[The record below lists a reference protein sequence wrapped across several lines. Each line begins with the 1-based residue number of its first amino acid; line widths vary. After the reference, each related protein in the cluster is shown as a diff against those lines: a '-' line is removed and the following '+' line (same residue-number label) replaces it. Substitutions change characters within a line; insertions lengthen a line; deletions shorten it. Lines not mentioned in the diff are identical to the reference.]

1 MRENVT
7 ETVVGAVVVAVAAG
21 FMWYAAGVSGMGSG
35 GNVYELTA
43 EFRSAEGVTV
53 GTDIRMA
60 GVKVGTVTG
69 LALDPNTFRAQATL
83 SINEGIPVPDD
94 STAIVSSEGLLGG
107 NFVEI
112 VPGGSF
118 DNYAEGAQI
127 LDTQGS
133 ISVVQLLLKFVSGGE
148 DK

>member
-35 GNVYELTA
+35 GNGYELTA

-83 SINEGIPVPDD
+83 SFNEGIPVPDD

-133 ISVVQLLLKFVSGGE
+133 ISVVQLLLKFVTGGE

>member
-7 ETVVGAVVVAVAAG
+7 ETVVGAIVVAVAAG

-35 GNVYELTA
+35 GNGYELTA

-94 STAIVSSEGLLGG
+94 STALVSSEGLLGG

>member
-35 GNVYELTA
+35 GNGYELTA

>member
-21 FMWYAAGVSGMGSG
+21 FLWYAAGVSGLSTERDG
-35 GNVYELTA
+35 YDLTA

-53 GTDIRMA
+53 GTDIRMS
-60 GVKVGTVTG
+60 GVKVGSVT
-69 LALDPNTFRAQATL
+69 ALSLNPETFRAEATL
-83 SINEGIPVPDD
+83 TIAEGIPVPDD

-118 DNYAEGAQI
+118 DNYADGAQI

-133 ISVVQLLLKFVSGGE
+133 ISVVQLLLKFVTGGE

>member
-7 ETVVGAVVVAVAAG
+7 EVVVGAVVVAVAAG
-21 FMWYAAGVSGMGSG
+21 FLWYAAGVSGFSAERDG
-35 GNVYELTA
+35 YDLTA

-53 GTDIRMA
+53 GTDIRMS
-60 GVKVGTVTG
+60 GVKVGTVT
-69 LALDPNTFRAQATL
+69 ALRLNSDTFRAEATL
-83 SINEGIPVPDD
+83 TISEGIPVPDD
-94 STAIVSSEGLLGG
+94 STAVVSSEGLLGG

-118 DNYAEGAQI
+118 DNYEGGAQI

-133 ISVVQLLLKFVSGGE
+133 ISVVQLLLKFVTGGE
-148 DK
+148 EK

>member
-7 ETVVGAVVVAVAAG
+7 ETVVGAIVVAVAAG

-35 GNVYELTA
+35 GNGYELTA

>member
-1 MRENVT
+1 MRENLT

-21 FMWYAAGVSGMGSG
+21 FLWYSAGVSGFSTGRDG
-35 GNVYELTA
+35 YDLKA
-43 EFRSAEGVTV
+43 EFRSAEGVSV
-53 GTDIRMA
+53 GTDIRMS
-60 GVKVGTVTG
+60 GVKVGTVTALG
-69 LALDPNTFRAQATL
+69 LNPETFRAEATL
-83 SINEGIPVPDD
+83 TIADGIPVPDD

-118 DNYAEGAQI
+118 NNYAEGAQI

-133 ISVVQLLLKFVSGGE
+133 ISVVQLLLKFVTGGE

>member
-35 GNVYELTA
+35 GNGYELTA

-133 ISVVQLLLKFVSGGE
+133 ISVVQLLLKFVTGGE

>member
-21 FMWYAAGVSGMGSG
+21 FLWYSAGVSGFGSERDG
-35 GNVYELTA
+35 YDLKA
-43 EFRSAEGVTV
+43 EFRSAEGVSV
-53 GTDIRMA
+53 GTDIRMS
-60 GVKVGTVTG
+60 GVKVGTVTALG
-69 LALDPNTFRAQATL
+69 LNPETFRAEATL
-83 SINEGIPVPDD
+83 TIADGIPVPDD

-118 DNYAEGAQI
+118 DSYPDGAQI

-133 ISVVQLLLKFVSGGE
+133 ISVVQLLLKFVTGGE

>member
-7 ETVVGAVVVAVAAG
+7 EVVVGAVVVAVAAG
-21 FMWYAAGVSGMGSG
+21 FLWYAAGVSGFIAERDG
-35 GNVYELTA
+35 YDLTA

-53 GTDIRMA
+53 GTDIRMS
-60 GVKVGTVTG
+60 GVKVGTVT
-69 LALDPNTFRAQATL
+69 ALRLNSDTFRAEATL
-83 SINEGIPVPDD
+83 TINDGIPVPDD
-94 STAIVSSEGLLGG
+94 STAVVSSEGLLGG

-118 DNYAEGAQI
+118 DNYEGGSQI

-133 ISVVQLLLKFVSGGE
+133 ISVVQLLLKFVTGGE
-148 DK
+148 EK

>member
-7 ETVVGAVVVAVAAG
+7 EVVVGAAVVAVAAG
-21 FMWYAAGVSGMGSG
+21 FLWYAAGVSGMGTGKG
-35 GNVYELTA
+35 GYELTA
-43 EFRSAEGVTV
+43 DFRSAEGVTI

-69 LALDPNTFRAQATL
+69 LALNPDTFRAQATL
-83 SINEGIPVPDD
+83 SINDGIPVPDD

-118 DNYAEGAQI
+118 DNYTEGAQI

-133 ISVVQLLLKFVSGGE
+133 ISVVQLLLKFVTGGE
-148 DK
+148 NK